1 MEDCED
7 WLVQK
12 THNAVNEKDLYEAKC
27 WLITA
32 KCLYPLNFKVQVCLT
47 FCIKDTSPI
56 LHRGVETTL
65 GCFYT
70 GRFCVANFSSCSP
83 AA

>member
-1 MEDCED
+1 MEVDGVEDCED

-32 KCLYPLNFKVQVCLT
+32 KCLYPLNFKVQVITHL
-47 FCIKDTSPI
+47 
-56 LHRGVETTL
+56 LL
-65 GCFYT
+65 
-70 GRFCVANFSSCSP
+70 N
-83 AA
+83 

>member
-1 MEDCED
+1 MFRQKSLTMISYEVSQKSRAQNKMEVDGVEDCED

-32 KCLYPLNFKVQVCLT
+32 KCLYPLNFKVQVITHL
-47 FCIKDTSPI
+47 
-56 LHRGVETTL
+56 LL
-65 GCFYT
+65 
-70 GRFCVANFSSCSP
+70 N
-83 AA
+83 

>member
-32 KCLYPLNFKVQVCLT
+32 KCLYPLNFKVQVNPP
-47 FCIKDTSPI
+47 FFHWP
-56 LHRGVETTL
+56 
-65 GCFYT
+65 
-70 GRFCVANFSSCSP
+70 FSSG
-83 AA
+83 